1 MITIYTKDN
10 CPQCAATKRQFD
22 KSGVQYNEIN
32 LDTNPEAVEQLKA
45 MGYREVPVVFSGLNH
60 WSGFRP
66 ELIKSAIRNTQM
78 EHTKDSIV
86 EKICAKPTHES
97 RSKDPAAA
105 RSQIR

>member
-45 MGYREVPVVFSGLNH
+45 MGYRAAPVVFSGLNH

-66 ELIKSAIRNTQM
+66 ELIKSAIRSTQM
-78 EHTKDSIV
+78 ERTKPSLI
-86 EKICAKPTHES
+86 EKICAKPCSELSSKQQPVS
-97 RSKDPAAA
+97 RSQT
-105 RSQIR
+105 R